1 VAVEGV
7 AEDVAH
13 CLLEA
18 VEVGAD
24 FVGEGEAAEDD
35 ASELG
40 AWGGGGPLR
49 VADDVVRVLQLPI
62 MD

>member
-1 VAVEGV
+1 MAVKGV
-7 AEDVAH
+7 AEYVAH

-40 AWGGGGPLR
+40 AWGGGGPCGPPPGSSR
-49 VADDVVRVLQLPI
+49 SVF
-62 MD
+62 